1 MREIRGDNRIMYY
14 QTKRLLKTIRH
25 RARRA
30 RAARTWGAANLQAM
44 PAVLGN
50 AMPKS
55 GSHLLIQILEGL
67 AQIGPFVNPG
77 YPPVNRAEGNRKLP
91 DEKVLAEIRA
101 MRPGDIRYGYL
112 HAEEPWVSA
121 VTGAGRATL
130 FVHRDPRD
138 WVISQIFYATDMHEG
153 HMLHA
158 YYQSLPTMEA
168 RINAAI
174 EGVNTAEVS
183 APSVVERYSH
193 YLGWLETPG
202 VLCLRFEDLIENG
215 KLKIEDILNYL
226 TIFNFRPFDN
236 AQGGSSIPKESAIE
250 KLANRASPRKS
261 GTFRKGQ
268 PGEWR
273 EHFTPGNVRRFK
285 DAAGELV
292 VRLGYEEDE
301 EW

>member
-1 MREIRGDNRIMYY
+1 MYY
-14 QTKRLLKTIRH
+14 QTKRLLKTLRH

-30 RAARTWGAANLQAM
+30 RAARRWGAANLQAM

-67 AQIGPFVNPG
+67 AEIGPFVNPG

-91 DEKVLAEIRA
+91 DEKVLTEIRA

-112 HAEEPWVSA
+112 HAAEPWLSA
-121 VTGAGRATL
+121 LTGEGRATL
-130 FVHRDPRD
+130 FVYRDPRD
-138 WVISQIFYATDMHEG
+138 WVISQIFYAKDMHEG

-174 EGVNTAEVS
+174 EGVSTPEVS
-183 APSVVERYSH
+183 APSVAERYSH

-202 VLCLRFEDLIENG
+202 ILCLRFEALIEDRRS
-215 KLKIEDILNYL
+215 KIEDILDYL
-226 TIFNFRPFDN
+226 SIFNFR
-236 AQGGSSIPKESAIE
+236 SSIPKEQAITR
-250 KLANRASPRKS
+250 LTDQIAPRKS

-285 DAAGELV
+285 QVAGELV
-292 VRLGYEEDE
+292 VRWGYEKESN
-301 EW
+301 W

>member
-1 MREIRGDNRIMYY
+1 MFY
-14 QTKRLLKTIRH
+14 QSKRLLKTLRYH
-25 RARRA
+25 ARRA
-30 RAARTWGAANLQAM
+30 QAARKWGAANLRAM

-67 AQIGPFVNPG
+67 AEIGPFVNPG
-77 YPPVNRAEGNRKLP
+77 FPPVNRAENNRKLP

-112 HAEEPWVSA
+112 HAEEPWLSA
-121 VTGAGRATL
+121 VPGGGRATL
-130 FVHRDPRD
+130 FVYRDPRD
-138 WVISQIFYATDMHEG
+138 WVISQIFYAKDMHEG

-158 YYQSLPTMEA
+158 HYQSLPTMEA

-174 EGVNTAEVS
+174 EGVRTPDVS

-193 YLGWLETPG
+193 YLGWLEVEG
-202 VLCLRFEDLIENG
+202 VLSLRFEDLIRNHETGIG
-215 KLKIEDILNYL
+215 KILDYMANYQLQITLPRSAAITTL
-226 TIFNFRPFDN
+226 TR
-236 AQGGSSIPKESAIE
+236 AI
-250 KLANRASPRKS
+250 APRKS

-273 EHFTPGNVRRFK
+273 EHFTPENVRRFK
-285 DAAGELV
+285 EAAGELV
-292 VRLGYEEDE
+292 VRLGYEEDGDWGSE
-301 EW
+301 IGD